1 MPRKNPVDAP
11 AAAITPSTI
20 ETRIHLVRGLRV
32 MLDSDL
38 AELYGVETKVLN
50 RAVARNAFR
59 FPSDFA
65 FLLTPEESGNLRFQ
79 IGTSSLHGGRRYLP
93 RAFTEQGVA
102 MLSSVLRSRRAVDV
116 NIAIMRAFVYL
127 RDLLTSHKA
136 LARRIDELEQRY
148 DGNFAAVF
156 DAIRELTSPT
166 ADEKGRTRI
175 GFVTGSAAPVRDT
188 RALKGRPKQRRRP
201 SRLPTPQT
209 QP

>member
-1 MPRKNPVDAP
+1 MEN
-11 AAAITPSTI
+11 I
-20 ETRIHLVRGLRV
+20 ELLEIENRIFTVRGVQV
-32 MLDSDL
+32 MLDSHL
-38 AELYGVETKVLN
+38 AEMYQVETKILN
-50 RAVARNAFR
+50 RAVKRNGDRFPESFR
-59 FPSDFA
+59 FQ
-65 FLLTPEESGNLRFQ
+65 LTNIEYENLRFQ

-127 RDLLTSHKA
+127 RDLLTSHKD